1 MALCCTACFSDT
13 SIIERINSNSTID
26 RCGHCGSNR
35 VACTTPSELKN
46 KMELFT
52 YGLTENPDG
61 FKFSEIISNIYC
73 ITSSKV
79 RNPGVLLDEIF
90 SEPGIGE
97 KRYSFEFDLGDH
109 TRQWEEFKI
118 ELKHRNR
125 FFPKNSIYSS
135 VFQPPSDGSESEVFF
150 QLLEQLKTPIYRS
163 ETFYRARISDTE
175 LVDADMSCPPEEK
188 VTGGRANP
196 RGIPYLYLAE
206 NIDTCINEV
215 RPSNSSQV
223 YVATFHPLTDLSI
236 LDLTSPRRMCST
248 ASFEEHQ
255 LPAVLNFLNLLE
267 SLSIDLSKPIRP
279 ENSNLEYIPTQFLCE
294 FIKSQAEF
302 DGLAFK
308 SSFDSGNN
316 YVVFDSKLLC
326 SSHPQ
331 KFTVTRTKH
340 EFSPSQ

>member
-1 MALCCTACFSDT
+1 MAFCCTACFYDT
-13 SIIERINSNSTID
+13 AIIEKINSNSTIA

-35 VACTTPSELKN
+35 VACALPSELKN

-52 YGLTENPDG
+52 YGLTESPTG
-61 FKFSEIISNIYC
+61 IKFSEIISSIYC
-73 ITSSKV
+73 ITSPNV
-79 RNPGVLLDEIF
+79 RDPGALLDEIF
-90 SEPGIGE
+90 AEPGIGE
-97 KRYSFEFDLGDH
+97 KRFEFEFDLGDH
-109 TRQWEEFKI
+109 TRQWEEFKV

-125 FFPKNSIYSS
+125 FFPKNTIYSS
-135 VFQPPSDGSESEVFF
+135 VFQPPSEVSDSDVFF
-150 QLLEQLKTPIYRS
+150 QLLEQLTTPIYRA
-163 ETFYRARISDTE
+163 ETFYRARISDTA
-175 LVDADMSCPPEEK
+175 LSDTDMSCPPEEK

-223 YVATFHPLTDLSI
+223 YVATFRPLKDLLI
-236 LDLTSPRRMCST
+236 LDLTSPRRMCSA

-267 SLSIDLSKPIRP
+267 SLSLDLSKPIRP

-294 FIKSQAEF
+294 FIKSQAKF

-308 SSFDSGNN
+308 SSFDSGVN
-316 YVVFDSKLLC
+316 YVVFNSSLLTP
-326 SSHPQ
+326 SQPE
-331 KFTVTRTKH
+331 KFTITRTSH
-340 EFSPSQ
+340 EFSNIQ